1 MEMTQAI
8 CEIIQGAR
16 DEAEEKEEKKAIAE
30 FLTSRGP
37 SDLCDDMKTPAQ
49 NQLTITLHSL

>member
-16 DEAEEKEEKKAIAE
+16 DEAEEKEEKGAIAE
-30 FLTSRGP
+30 LLKVEGP
-37 SDLCDDMKTPAQ
+37 VRSV
-49 NQLTITLHSL
+49 

>member
-16 DEAEEKEEKKAIAE
+16 DEAEEKEEKEAIAE
-30 FLTSRGP
+30 LLKVEGP
-37 SDLCDDMKTPAQ
+37 VRLCDDMKTPAQ

>member
-16 DEAEEKEEKKAIAE
+16 DEAEEKEEKEKEAIAE
-30 FLTSRGP
+30 RLKVEGP
-37 SDLCDDMKTPAQ
+37 VRSV
-49 NQLTITLHSL
+49 